1 MVFRTYTA
9 GLSGLEAYPIEVEVD
24 GKQGIPQF
32 LIIGLASRAVEEA
45 KERITSSLQN
55 CGIRVRSKRT
65 IINLAPASVPK
76 SGSAFDLAIAVC
88 LLKMYGELQLNT
100 EQMAFFGELA
110 LDGQVKSV
118 KGLLPLVLGVQ
129 SLGFKEIV
137 IPEVNAAEVASLTG
151 IKIYPIRH
159 LNQLLAFGDRSTLQL
174 PQLKHRPFFAV
185 SKVDQTSSLFDSI
198 VGQEVA
204 KRAVMIAAA
213 GGHNILLVGSPGVGK
228 TQLAKSMVELL
239 PPLSEQESIE
249 VTAIHSIAGLSPKG
263 LLTRRPFR
271 SPHHSSSRTAI
282 IGGGNPVAPGE
293 LSLAHRGVLFLDEL
307 LEFPRSLLD
316 MLRQPLE
323 ERSIA
328 LSFSTTK
335 TVLPANI
342 TLVAATNPCPCGYF
356 GSLLKPC
363 KCSPSIIDR
372 YQQKLSGPLLDRF
385 DLVIHMETEK
395 QLLIEELERRPQHL
409 ALAEVKEKISL
420 SRETQLQRYKDIG
433 IHHVSN
439 LSTTQC
445 KEIILLSTKAR
456 RLLNQVCFSKKLS
469 NRRYWSVM
477 KIGQTIADLEG
488 KLQVSEAHI
497 VEALKYQRE

>member
-9 GLSGLEAYPIEVEVD
+9 GLSGLEAFPIEVEVD

-76 SGSAFDLAIAVC
+76 TGSAFDVAIAVG

-100 EQMAFFGELA
+100 EQIAFFGELA

-129 SLGFKEIV
+129 SIGFKEIV
-137 IPEVNAAEVASLTG
+137 IPEINAAEVASLTG
-151 IKIYPIRH
+151 VKIHLIRH
-159 LNQLLAFGDRSTLQL
+159 LNQLLAFADHRSLQL
-174 PQLKHRPFFAV
+174 PQLKHQPFSV
-185 SKVDQTSSLFDSI
+185 SNKDAPQPSLFDSI

-204 KRAVMIAAA
+204 KRAITIAAA

-239 PPLSEQESIE
+239 PPLTEQESIE
-249 VTAIHSIAGLSPKG
+249 ATAIHSIAGLSPKG
-263 LLTRRPFR
+263 LLTYRPFR

-282 IGGGNPVAPGE
+282 IGGGNPVIPGE

-323 ERSIA
+323 EKSISLA
-328 LSFSTTK
+328 FSTTK

-342 TLVAATNPCPCGYF
+342 TLVAATNPCPCGYY
-356 GSLLKPC
+356 GSLQKPC
-363 KCSPSIIDR
+363 KCSPLSIDR
-372 YQQKLSGPLLDRF
+372 YQQKLSGPLFDRF
-385 DLVIHMETEK
+385 DLVVHIEVEK
-395 QLLIEELERRPQHL
+395 QLLIDDLELKTQHL
-409 ALAEVKEKISL
+409 SLVTAKEKISQ
-420 SRETQLQRYKDIG
+420 SRTTQLQRYKDLG
-433 IHHVSN
+433 IHHVSD
-439 LSTTQC
+439 LTTTQC
-445 KEIILLSTKAR
+445 KETILLSIKGR

-488 KLQVSEAHI
+488 KLQVSELHI
-497 VEALKYQRE
+497 EEALKYQRE